1 MILPAGLAGA
11 AVAHHH
17 FLAVPAEQLCG
28 QQIFAFAVSSGRRI
42 FVFVHHRLHPVKQII
57 VQNARHPAG
66 CFLSFVKI
74 DADITFVAE
83 QVTETVGTKFLA
95 EGGLDPTPFQIPD
108 NFRFCFAAG
117 VALINLTDNS
127 PLVSRLA

>member
-1 MILPAGLAGA
+1 MVDLGLAGLTKA
-11 AVAHHH
+11 HAV
-17 FLAVPAEQLCG
+17 VPRVGTAFGNG
-28 QQIFAFAVSSGRRI
+28 Q
-42 FVFVHHRLHPVKQII
+42 
-57 VQNARHPAG
+57 
-66 CFLSFVKI
+66 I
-74 DADITFVAE
+74 DADITLVAE
-83 QVTETVGTKFLA
+83 QVAEAVGTKFLA